1 MALLIALGAVVP
13 ANHWQ
18 RPHTIAPGAAEID
31 DMLSEELHRKG
42 SLAWDG
48 PSGGALLDWLA
59 KAIDGGDTGWVPR
72 SELRRL
78 LDRLTP
84 A

>member
-1 MALLIALGAVVP
+1 M
-13 ANHWQ
+13 
-18 RPHTIAPGAAEID
+18 
-31 DMLSEELHRKG
+31 G

-48 PSGGALLDWLA
+48 PSGGALLDRLT

-78 LDRLTP
+78 LERLTP
-84 A
+84 VQPATPSSPERIDHH